1 MMLKHALEDVQS
13 QCAEQFLAND
23 PVQFPRRF
31 ADPRDREVAAFI
43 SAGLAYG
50 RVAMI
55 RRSLEGL
62 FRRMGD
68 RPAEFIGNFD
78 ARRDYP
84 ALESFR
90 HRFNSGFDI
99 ACLCLMM
106 KQMLQRWGSL
116 EGFFLAGAQESHGEE
131 VGAGLTSFVERALAL
146 DVAPLYPDGRIPQ
159 KASVRYFFP
168 SPARGSACKRLC
180 MFLRWVVR
188 PDEGIDLGLWRG
200 LSPALLI
207 VPLDT
212 HTGRISRLLGLSQ
225 RRTVDWKMARE
236 VTASMRRL
244 DPEDPTR
251 FDFALSHLGISEGC
265 SGKAGEVCVTCPVAG
280 LCMVATGNS
289 KLRIEN

>member
-13 QCAEQFLAND
+13 LCAEQFLAND
-23 PVQFPRRF
+23 PLHFPRRF
-31 ADPRDREVAAFI
+31 ADPRDREIAAFI
-43 SAGLAYG
+43 SAVLAYG

-55 RRSLEGL
+55 RRNLEEL

-68 RPAEFIGNFD
+68 RPAEFVGNFD

-90 HRFNSGFDI
+90 HRFNSGFDV

-106 KQMLQRWGSL
+106 KQMLQGWESL
-116 EGFFLAGAQESHGEE
+116 EGFFLAGPQEGQGED
-131 VGAGLTSFVERALAL
+131 VGPGLTSFVERALAL
-146 DVAPLYPDGRIPQ
+146 DMAPLYPDGEIPK

-168 SPARGSACKRLC
+168 SPAGGSACKRLC

-188 PDEGIDLGLWRG
+188 PDDGIDLGLWRG
-200 LSPALLI
+200 LSPAQLI

-236 VTASMRRL
+236 VTVSMRRL
-244 DPEDPTR
+244 DPGDPAR

-265 SGKAGEVCVTCPVAG
+265 TGKAGDVCVSCPVAG
-280 LCMVATGNS
+280 LCVVAKGGD
-289 KLRIEN
+289 K